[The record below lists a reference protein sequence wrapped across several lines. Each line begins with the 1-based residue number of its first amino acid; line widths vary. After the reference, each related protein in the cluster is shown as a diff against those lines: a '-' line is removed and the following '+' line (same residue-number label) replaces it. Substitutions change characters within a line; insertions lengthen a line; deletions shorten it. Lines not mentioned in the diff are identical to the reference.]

1 MRYAVMAAALV
12 LMAGM
17 LGGCADAPAASQPSE
32 EPGAVTIRVGIWPS
46 GSDPSAV
53 AVWKEY
59 EQEMREKYPYI
70 TLEPEPISYSFESFI
85 PMAVSGLLPDIFQT
99 YFTEP
104 QRLIANGFVAD
115 ITAYAQEYGFLT
127 GQRAD
132 ILEVAARDGRQ
143 YGIARDA
150 YGLSLYLNMNLF
162 RQAGLVDEEGLPLY
176 PETFDELTETARL
189 IRKRTGRAGFMMPSK
204 DGVGGWHF
212 CNIAWAF
219 GAQLQYQDEQGHW
232 RSGIDSPQTAAA
244 LQYIRDLKWEEDVL
258 LEGEHLGWGDWIAN
272 FATDQVAM
280 VLAAP
285 DAMRSLVS
293 NFSMSKDAIAIAP
306 VPAGPGGQYTLMGGT
321 LYMFSANSAPEQL
334 DACFK
339 LMDVIGLTPHV
350 TDNMLAAVRREL
362 ASQVEQDLPV
372 GPRTINVWVDTWRV
386 TAEQALYDEHTNV
399 DMRLFEPYYEMLD
412 STLCTEY
419 SRSCQEM
426 YRTLDGCIRAV
437 LGDPDA
443 DIAALLAAASEE
455 YEKFYLGDVD

>member
-1 MRYAVMAAALV
+1 MRYAVLAAAFMLT
-12 LMAGM
+12 AGL
-17 LGGCADAPAASQPSE
+17 LGGCASVPAESQPAG
-32 EPGAVTIRVGIWPS
+32 EPDAVTIQVGIWPL
-46 GSDPSAV
+46 GSDTSAV
-53 AVWKEY
+53 EVWKEY
-59 EQEMREKYPYI
+59 ERVMRDKYPYI

-104 QRLIANGFVAD
+104 QRLISNGFVAD
-115 ITAYAQEYGFLT
+115 ITTYAQEYGYLT

-132 ILEVAARDGRQ
+132 ILEIAARDGKQ

-162 RQAGLVDEEGLPLY
+162 RQAGLTDEEGLPLY
-176 PETFDELTETARL
+176 PKTFEELAETARV
-189 IRKRTGRAGFMMPSK
+189 IRERTGRAGFMIPSK

-219 GAQLQYQDEQGHW
+219 GADLQYQDEQGQWH
-232 RSGIDSPQTAAA
+232 SGIDSPQTAKA
-244 LQYIRDLKWEEDVL
+244 LAYIRDLKWEEDVL
-258 LEGEHLGWGDWIAN
+258 LEGEYLGWGDWIAN

-321 LYMFSANSAPEQL
+321 FYMFSANATPEQL

-350 TDNMLAAVRREL
+350 TDNMLAAVRKEL
-362 ASQVEQDLPV
+362 VSQVQQELPV

-386 TAEQALYDEHTNV
+386 TAEQALYDEYTNV
-399 DMRLFEPYYEMLD
+399 DMRLFEPYYETLD
-412 STLCTEY
+412 STLRAEY
-419 SRSCQEM
+419 SRSSQEM
-426 YRTLDGCIRAV
+426 YRALDGCIRAV
-437 LGDPDA
+437 LSDRNTN
-443 DIAALLAAASEE
+443 IAALLKTTSEE
-455 YEKFYLGDVD
+455 FEKFYLGDVG